1 MLHAA
6 AALETAAT
14 CAAQSTEQAQI
25 ELLKMSFT
33 FKMGLQ
39 CVLHVALPFLV
50 ALEMID
56 DVAAATRC
64 KAIATVTAVLVVVF
78 APATVVVVVLLMLCC

>member
-1 MLHAA
+1 
-6 AALETAAT
+6 
-14 CAAQSTEQAQI
+14 
-25 ELLKMSFT
+25 MSFT

-56 DVAAATRC
+56 DEAAATRC
-64 KAIATVTAVLVVVF
+64 KAIATVTAAAVLVVVF
-78 APATVVVVVLLMLCC
+78 APATVVLVLSLLCC